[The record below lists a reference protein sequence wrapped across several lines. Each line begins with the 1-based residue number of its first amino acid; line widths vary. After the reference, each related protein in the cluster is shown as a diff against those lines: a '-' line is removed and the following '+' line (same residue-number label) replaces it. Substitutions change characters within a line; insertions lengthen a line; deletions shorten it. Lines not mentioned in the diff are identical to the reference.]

1 MKGGTSWHQACLH
14 PDRHS
19 SSAKMQGAG
28 GMPCAAVLSTLDVSL
43 VILWPG
49 PRTGSLLASPP
60 HRPHGPPA
68 WTTCPQGSHVT
79 PGQPRDPCQCNAG
92 RGSSAFLTEGLVDT
106 ASPHF
111 SPSSYFERGQPSP

>member
-14 PDRHS
+14 PDHHS
-19 SSAKMQGAG
+19 SSAKTQGAG

-60 HRPHGPPA
+60 HRPRGPLA

-79 PGQPRDPCQCNAG
+79 PANALPEG
-92 RGSSAFLTEGLVDT
+92 ALLPSRQKGWWTWRHPIFLPLPTLNV
-106 ASPHF
+106 AI
-111 SPSSYFERGQPSP
+111 QPSP